1 MKKYLAPLSL
11 TALLL
16 AGCSSPTAAEAPNV
30 EPASPASSAAAPA
43 STEPETSETPV
54 LSEPSP
60 LPEPSSTPTD
70 DRPEGTYSDR
80 GNLVLTPGQG
90 AAITNSDG
98 VNEATFVVNSITV
111 DAPCPRE
118 DAEPPEHGH
127 LVTLD
132 VSVETL
138 PALAEDQGS
147 FSMDPY
153 SFKPIAAN
161 GTTSNADPS
170 TIAGIYCYDEAQM
183 LPSSIGPGE
192 KATGL
197 VVLDVESPSGILV
210 FNDFSSMYGW
220 EWAY

>member
-1 MKKYLAPLSL
+1 MKKYIAPLGL
-11 TALLL
+11 IAVLL
-16 AGCSSPTAAEAPNV
+16 AGCSSPTPADAPDV
-30 EPASPASSAAAPA
+30 EPASPASSEAAP
-43 STEPETSETPV
+43 SETPV
-54 LSEPSP
+54 VSEPSP
-60 LPEPSSTPTD
+60 LPEEPSATPTD
-70 DRPEGTYSDR
+70 SRPEGTYSDR

-98 VNEATFVVNSITV
+98 VDTATFVVNSIVV
-111 DAPCPRE
+111 DAPCTRA
-118 DAEPPEHGH
+118 DAEPAEHGH

-138 PALAEDQGS
+138 PVMAEDQGS

-170 TIAGIYCYDEAQM
+170 TLAGVYCYEDEEM

-192 KATGL
+192 KATGK